1 MHLQARLFPRGAGSQ
16 RLIEAVVPP
25 ERRQL
30 TSSRVAVPL
39 ADIAA
44 VLHAGDGV
52 EGFGVNGEAVFTA
65 ADLATVSHFEL
76 VCRKVLAESPRDT
89 DANLARTRA
98 TPLREAGGQ
107 APIRLVTG
115 LTLSRVSL
123 APNGVGGIGDWTN
136 EFAVGSAVAAALA
149 AAGVTG
155 YTFVP
160 LLKGTSGLFHD
171 HLWQIVSDQIL
182 PPAIIDVSVERISS
196 RFAEEDGD
204 QRHLGCLAYD
214 GDSLSDRPD
223 VTRTA
228 EPWAGSHGWPA
239 WVVSRRVVE
248 LLRRSQVRG
257 WHYRPVL
264 VVGGPLYERY
274 LADWQAL
281 AVAVAAS
288 SRSQFEGGRW

>member
-16 RLIEAVVPP
+16 QLIEAAVPP
-25 ERRQL
+25 ERRHT

-39 ADIAA
+39 ADLAA
-44 VLHAGDGV
+44 LLHAGDDV

-65 ADLATVSHFEL
+65 ADLAAVSHFEL
-76 VCRKVLAESPRDT
+76 VCRKVLPESPRDS

-98 TPLREAGGQ
+98 TPLRDAGGR

-115 LTLSRVSL
+115 LTLSRASL
-123 APNGVGGIGDWTN
+123 APNGVGSIGGWTN
-136 EFAVGSAVAAALA
+136 EYAVGSAVAAALA

-155 YTFVP
+155 YSLVP
-160 LLKGTSGLFHD
+160 LRKGSSGPFHD
-171 HLWQIVSDQIL
+171 HVWQIVGDQIL

-204 QRHLGCLAYD
+204 QRHLGCLTYD
-214 GDSLSDRPD
+214 ADSLRHRPD

-248 LLRRSQVRG
+248 LCRRSQVRG

-264 VVGGPLYERY
+264 VGGSPLYERY
-274 LADWQAL
+274 LADWRAL
-281 AVAVAAS
+281 AAAVAAS
-288 SRSQFEGGRW
+288 ARSQFEGGRW